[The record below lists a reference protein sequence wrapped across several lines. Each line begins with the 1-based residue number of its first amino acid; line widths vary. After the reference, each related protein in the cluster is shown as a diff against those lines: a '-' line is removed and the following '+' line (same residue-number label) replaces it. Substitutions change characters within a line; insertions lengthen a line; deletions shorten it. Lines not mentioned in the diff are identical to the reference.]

1 MWPWSHKNNRL
12 VQETATQPRLHL
24 SPIILNYP
32 GAYCSECSHCRLK
45 AREISEA
52 YAKRHCAIKDC
63 HAAVTYMAFDATR
76 SYRFS
81 FDLCDYHARNTE
93 EVLKLL
99 EREQLVR
106 TQELP

>member
-1 MWPWSHKNNRL
+1 
-12 VQETATQPRLHL
+12 
-24 SPIILNYP
+24 
-32 GAYCSECSHCRLK
+32 
-45 AREISEA
+45 
-52 YAKRHCAIKDC
+52 
-63 HAAVTYMAFDATR
+63 MAFDATR